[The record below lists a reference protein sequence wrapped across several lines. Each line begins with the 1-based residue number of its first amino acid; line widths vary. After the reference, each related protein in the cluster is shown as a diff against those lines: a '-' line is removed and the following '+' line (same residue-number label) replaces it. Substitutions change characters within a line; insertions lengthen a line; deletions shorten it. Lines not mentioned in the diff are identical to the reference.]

1 MGVIEEASRISE
13 VKAREIIDSRG
24 NPTIEVD
31 VWTAGGQRG
40 TAAVPSGASTGAHEA
55 VELRDGE
62 PGRFGGK
69 GVLQAVCNVTEFIKP
84 EVEGLSVFKQAEID
98 RVLCELDGTPNKSR
112 LGANALLGVSM
123 ASAKAAAALLQVPL
137 YRYLG
142 GAHATLLPVPMLNVF
157 NGGKHAQDSTDIQE
171 YMIVPVGAATF
182 SQGLRMSCEVYQ
194 TLHKDL
200 HSKGLSTTV
209 GDEGGFAPAVTS
221 NREAMELILE
231 AIGKAGY
238 QPGIDFVLALDPAAT
253 SFYQDGKYVLKR
265 DGQTLSSAGMVE
277 LYSKWVTDYPILSI
291 EDGLAEEDWD
301 GWRQLNGRLGK
312 RIQLVGDDLYVT
324 NLARLE
330 KGIELKASNSV
341 LIKVNQIGTLTETL
355 AVVERAQKEGWTAVV
370 SHRSGETEDTT
381 IADLAVAVNSG
392 LIKTGAPC
400 RGERVAKYNQLLRI
414 EEELGASARY
424 AGRSAFY
431 SVRQ

>member
-1 MGVIEEASRISE
+1 MSKIEEASRISD

-31 VWTAGGQRG
+31 VWTASGQRG

-55 VELRDGE
+55 VELRDGDAS
-62 PGRFGGK
+62 RFGGK
-69 GVLQAVCNVTEFIKP
+69 GVLQAVGNVTEFIKP
-84 EVEGLSVFKQAEID
+84 AVEGLSVLQQSTVD
-98 RVLCELDGTPNKSR
+98 RVLCDLDGTPNKSR

-123 ASAKAAAALLQVPL
+123 ATARAAAALLQIPL

-142 GAHATLLPVPMLNVF
+142 GSHATLMPVPMLNVF

-171 YMIVPVGAATF
+171 FMIVPVGATTF
-182 SQGLRMSCEVYQ
+182 AQGLRMSCEVYQ

-200 HSKGLSTTV
+200 HSKGLRTTV
-209 GDEGGFAPAVTS
+209 GDEGGFAPAVSS
-221 NREAMELILE
+221 NREAIELILD

-238 QPGIDFVLALDPAAT
+238 DAGTDFVLALDPASS
-253 SFYQDGKYVLKR
+253 SFYEDGKYVLKR
-265 DGQTLSSAGMVE
+265 DGQTLSTAGMVE
-277 LYSKWVTDYPILSI
+277 LYAKWVTDYPILSI

-301 GWRQLNGRLGK
+301 GWRMLTARLGK
-312 RIQLVGDDLYVT
+312 HVQLVGDDLYVT
-324 NLARLE
+324 NLKRLE

-341 LIKVNQIGTLTETL
+341 LIKVNQIGTLTETM

-392 LIKTGAPC
+392 FIKTGAPC

-414 EEELGASARY
+414 EEELGSSARY

-431 SVRQ
+431 SLRQ